1 MGKYQERLNALI
13 VKLHEINVLKFGD
26 YKMKIGVNSPVYFDL
41 RIIVSYPKVL
51 AELSDLIC
59 EFAQESL
66 KNCDHVCGVP
76 YAALSIATLVA
87 VGSDRSM
94 LVRRKEAKDYGTRRM
109 VEGCYKNGDTCVI
122 VEDVV
127 TSGLSILETVGD
139 LKREGLN
146 VSESIVVVDREQGG
160 AEHLASLGIKMRSLA
175 TLTEIMYILR
185 DAGKVNDETV
195 EKVKAYLK
203 QSRVTIP
210 SDRVPTSL
218 GKNYPNHVHS
228 TITEIC
234 HLIIFVILLATKK
247 IADERLKTTFEARA
261 EKSSN
266 AMSAKILRLIASK
279 QTTLCVAADVSNAD
293 KVLELANAVGPYI
306 CIFKTHVDALSD
318 FSKKFAQELQQLAKV
333 HNFLIMEDRKF
344 GDIGHTASLQY
355 GAGCFQIA
363 DWADLVTVHAIPGPG
378 IIDGLINCLEN
389 SKSQLKDRA
398 CFIVAEMSSKDTLAT
413 GSYQS
418 AAIKLA
424 ESREDFV
431 AGIVSQSASGIS
443 LPGLVQLTPGVRT
456 SSSQNGKDKN
466 GTSGSGG
473 DGLGQQYNSPDHV
486 VLERGADVAVVG
498 RGITEADNPS
508 DAAKL
513 YRDLL
518 WKAYEQRV
526 AV

>member
-59 EFAQESL
+59 EFAQASL

-109 VEGCYKNGDTCVI
+109 VEGCYKSGDTCVI

-139 LKREGLN
+139 LQREGLN
-146 VSESIVVVDREQGG
+146 VAESIVVVDREQGG
-160 AEHLASLGIKMRSLA
+160 AQHLASQGLKMRSLV

-195 EKVKAYLK
+195 EKVKAYLAE
-203 QSRVTIP
+203 SRVTIP
-210 SDRVPTSL
+210 TDRVPAAL
-218 GKNYPNHVHS
+218 AAKKN
-228 TITEIC
+228 TE
-234 HLIIFVILLATKK
+234 
-247 IADERLKTTFEARA
+247 ERLKTTFESRA

-266 AMSAKILRLIASK
+266 AMSAKILRLVASK
-279 QTTLCVAADVSNAD
+279 RTTLCVAADLSNTD

-306 CIFKTHVDALSD
+306 CIFKTHVDALED
-318 FSKKFAQELQQLAKV
+318 FSKKFVQELQQLAKV

-355 GAGCFQIA
+355 GAGCFNIA

-389 SKSQLKDRA
+389 SKSQLSDRA
-398 CFIVAEMSSKDTLAT
+398 CFIVAEMSSKDTLTT
-413 GSYQS
+413 GSYLS

-424 ESREDFV
+424 ETREDFV
-431 AGIVSQSASGIS
+431 AGIVSQSATGIS
-443 LPGLVQLTPGVRT
+443 SPGLVQLTPGVRT
-456 SSSQNGKDKN
+456 ISSQNGKERN
-466 GTSGSGG
+466 GTSRE

-486 VLERGADVAVVG
+486 VLERGADIAVVG
-498 RGITEADNPS
+498 RGITEADSPS

-518 WKAYEQRV
+518 WKAYEERV

>member
-210 SDRVPTSL
+210 SDRVPTS
-218 GKNYPNHVHS
+218 
-228 TITEIC
+228 
-234 HLIIFVILLATKK
+234 LATKK

>member
-218 GKNYPNHVHS
+218 
-228 TITEIC
+228 
-234 HLIIFVILLATKK
+234 ATKK

-266 AMSAKILRLIASK
+266 AMSAKILRLISSK

-443 LPGLVQLTPGVRT
+443 SPGLVQLTPGVRT